1 MTVFYTSDLHLG
13 HRLVAKFRYQ
23 RRFPEATDAH
33 GIPES
38 ALAWHDDMLAAA
50 WDTTVT
56 KDDVVWVLGDLSLTN
71 SKSGVQRVLEWIAA
85 RPGRKHLVPGNH
97 DPVHP
102 LHRDAHKWQR
112 FYLDSPHTGTVFE
125 SVQLAARRKFAM
137 PDGTAREV
145 LLSHLP
151 YAGDRNGADRETQWR
166 LRNEGHWLLHGHLH
180 GSAPFHTVGT
190 KQLDV
195 GLDAWGLLP
204 VAEQT
209 LITLMASI
217 EDPANYWQY
226 HKVSVETS

>member
-1 MTVFYTSDLHLG
+1 M
-13 HRLVAKFRYQ
+13 RYQ
-23 RRFPEATDAH
+23 RRFPEAVADH

-38 ALAWHDDMLAAA
+38 ALRWHDEVLAAA
-50 WDTTVT
+50 WDSAVQH
-56 KDDVVWVLGDLSLTN
+56 DDVVLVLGDLSLTS
-71 SKSGVQRVLEWIAA
+71 SKSGIATVLDWVNA
-85 RPGRKHLVPGNH
+85 RPGRKRLIPGNH

-102 LHRDAHKWQR
+102 LHRDAHKWQKI
-112 FYLDSPHTGTVFE
+112 YLDAFE
-125 SVQLAARRKFAM
+125 SVELAARRKFAM
-137 PDGTAREV
+137 PDGTVREV

-151 YAGDRNGADRETQWR
+151 YSGDRNGADRETQWR

-180 GSAPFHTVGT
+180 GNQAFHTVGT

-226 HKVSVETS
+226 HKVSVGTS